1 MQRDNKNQSNARPIF
16 KSFGQLTRT
25 PEAKA
30 WEDDEFPHRESLL
43 DVDRR
48 DFLKIAGASL
58 ALAGTAGCRQLIMP
72 DPKAVPF
79 VRSPDGRIPGK
90 ATEFATTVT
99 LAGYGLGVVVR
110 SVDGRPI
117 KVEGNPGHPASLG
130 STDIF
135 AQADILDFYDPD
147 RSQSVI
153 HRGEV
158 VSFESFFTYLD
169 GKIKAFRKTG
179 GAGLHFVTEA
189 KSSPTFA
196 RLRTAVLAAYPK
208 AGWTTYEPFGR
219 ANALTGTAS
228 AFGNEIE
235 VYYNLKGVKT
245 ILSLDSDFLT
255 SMPGSVRYSLDFA
268 ESRRVRKDSSSM
280 SRLYA
285 IESAYSVT
293 GAAADHRIAVRP
305 SALETVAAA
314 VAAVVAGAAPS
325 GLSAEEALFVEAL
338 VADLKAGSAVV
349 IPGDHTSDAVHHYAA
364 VINNAIGA
372 LGKHVLATSPV
383 TADKSGSLADVAKA
397 LDSGAV
403 KTLVIVGGNPV
414 YNAPVDVNFS
424 DVLSKFTADKT
435 NDAIRLSLYEDETSI
450 LCNWHLPLSHEL
462 ESWGDAVAYD
472 GTVSLSQPLIKPLYS
487 TKSEIEYLSEF
498 LGKPVTGEDLV
509 RETYGAITDAAWGQ
523 ALARGI
529 IRQAPA
535 PIAFPPV
542 TAAPAP
548 KPANTNGYDL
558 QFRLDPT
565 IHDGRYANNAW
576 LQELPKPV
584 TTLVWDNAAMISTA
598 TAKRLGIIPQ
608 VGESDAVNIAQY
620 KGRKMVELA
629 VDGHVLKV
637 AVWILPGQPDETI
650 TLALG
655 YGRTHGGAVAKGRG
669 FNSYKVRT
677 TSNLYTATAEA
688 KTIAEE
694 YELVFTQPHHL
705 LKAEFVETKNRDIVR
720 VSSFDEYVT
729 KKGEIF
735 EELHHGVARALDKP
749 HDAHENHEGEGKSY
763 PADPGG
769 NFRYAERSLANKEN
783 WTSLYPEFSN
793 VGYNQWAMTIDL
805 TTCIGCNA
813 CTIACQAENNI
824 PVVGKKEVARGRE
837 MHWIR
842 LDHYYE
848 GTDVNDPISHF
859 MPVPCMQCEKAP
871 CEPVC
876 PVAATIHSHEGLNQ
890 MVYNRCVGTRYCSN
904 NCPYKVR
911 RFNFFKWTQG
921 VGGPGTLDYYNK
933 PQLKMLA
940 NPQVSVRGRGVM
952 EKCTYCVQRINEVRI
967 EAKKDGREIED
978 QQVRTA
984 CQQAC
989 PTQAIEFGDMMDPTS
1004 KVSVNKSQPHDYG
1017 LLTDL
1022 NTRPRTTYL
1031 ARIRNTNSKLEKA

>member
-1 MQRDNKNQSNARPIF
+1 VF
-16 KSFGQLTRT
+16 
-25 PEAKA
+25 
-30 WEDDEFPHRESLL
+30 
-43 DVDRR
+43 
-48 DFLKIAGASL
+48 GAS
-58 ALAGTAGCRQLIMP
+58 
-72 DPKAVPF
+72 
-79 VRSPDGRIPGK
+79 
-90 ATEFATTVT
+90 
-99 LAGYGLGVVVR
+99 
-110 SVDGRPI
+110 
-117 KVEGNPGHPASLG
+117 
-130 STDIF
+130 
-135 AQADILDFYDPD
+135 
-147 RSQSVI
+147 
-153 HRGEV
+153 
-158 VSFESFFTYLD
+158 
-169 GKIKAFRKTG
+169 KAFGKD
-179 GAGLHFVTEA
+179 
-189 KSSPTFA
+189 
-196 RLRTAVLAAYPK
+196 
-208 AGWTTYEPFGR
+208 
-219 ANALTGTAS
+219 
-228 AFGNEIE
+228 IE
-235 VYYNLKGVKT
+235 LYYNLKGVKT
-245 ILSLDSDFLT
+245 VLSLDSDFLT
-255 SMPGSVRYSLDFA
+255 SMPGSVRYALDFA
-268 ESRRVRKDSSSM
+268 ESRRVRKDTTSM

-293 GAAADHRIAVRP
+293 GAAADHRLAVRP
-305 SALETVAAA
+305 SALETVAAGI
-314 VAAVVAGAAPS
+314 AALVS
-325 GLSAEEALFVEAL
+325 GGTATGLTAEETTFAEAV
-338 VADLKAGSAVV
+338 VADLKAGHGVV
-349 IPGDHTSDAVHHYAA
+349 VPGDHSSDAVHHYAA
-364 VINNAIGA
+364 VINSAIGA
-372 LGKHVLATSPV
+372 LGTHVLASKPV
-383 TADKSGSLADVAKA
+383 IADKQGSLSDVVQA
-397 LDSGAV
+397 LDNGSV
-403 KTLVIVGGNPV
+403 KTLVIIGGNPV
-414 YNAPVDVNFS
+414 YNAPSDVNFGKA
-424 DVLSKFTADKT
+424 LGKFTGNRE
-435 NDAIRLSLYEDETSI
+435 NDAIRISLYEDETSI

-498 LGKPVTGEDLV
+498 LGQPISGEQLV
-509 RETYGAITDAAWGQ
+509 KETYGGITDAAWGQ

-535 PIAFPPV
+535 PIAFPQLS
-542 TAAPAP
+542 AAPQP
-548 KPANTNGYDL
+548 KARNASGYEV

-584 TTLVWDNAAMISTA
+584 TTLVWDNAAMVSAA
-598 TAKRLGIIPQ
+598 TAKKLGIIPQ

-620 KGRKMVELA
+620 TGRKMVELA
-629 VDGHVLKV
+629 VDGETLKV

-655 YGRTHGGAVAKGRG
+655 YGRTHGGEAAKGRG
-669 FNSYKVRT
+669 FNTYKLRT
-677 TSNLYTATAEA
+677 TKNLYMASAEA

-694 YELVFTQPHHL
+694 YDLVFTQPHHL
-705 LKAEFVETKNRDIVR
+705 LKAEYVETKNRDIVR
-720 VSSFDEYVT
+720 VATFDEYVE

-749 HDAHENHEGEGKSY
+749 HDAHESHSGEGKSY

-769 NFRYAERSLANKEN
+769 NFRYAERSLANKED
-783 WTSLYPEFSN
+783 WPSLYPEFSN

-813 CTIACQAENNI
+813 CSIACQAENNI

-911 RFNFFKWTQG
+911 RFNFLKWTQG

-940 NPQVSVRGRGVM
+940 NPRVSVRGRGVM

-1004 KVSVNKSQPHDYG
+1004 RVSVNKAQPHDYA
-1017 LLTDL
+1017 LLSDL